1 MPAKKSS
8 SSSNGSNTKKKAALD
23 GYVETGTVTGA
34 CRKAHI
40 NRTTFYRWVKGDTK
54 FAQQYEQAKEQ
65 VGDLLEEE
73 ALKRAYNGDHTLII
87 FLLKGLK
94 PEKYGDKQT
103 FEHGG
108 SVTIV
113 LPEGRDNA

>member
-8 SSSNGSNTKKKAALD
+8 SANKVDTKKKALD

-34 CRKAHI
+34 CRVARI
-40 NRTTFYRWVKGDTK
+40 SRTTFYEWLKKDPK
-54 FAQQYEQAKEQ
+54 FAKQYEHAKEQ

-73 ALKRAYNGDHTLII
+73 ALKRAYGGDHTLII

-94 PEKYGDKQT
+94 PEKYGDKQAL
-103 FEHGG
+103 EHGG
-108 SVTIV
+108 SVTII
-113 LPEGRDNA
+113 LPEGMDNA